1 MATLLNYPGIAIGI
15 GEFRK
20 ARVVGTARIG
30 AEVETPLPLAAV
42 DVLVPDGADADALI
56 DELGANRRGKSVGVV
71 GCSGAGVAA

>member
-20 ARVVGTARIG
+20 LESWAG
-30 AEVETPLPLAAV
+30 ADRRRGGNALPLAAV
-42 DVLVPDGADADALI
+42 DVLVPDGADADAFI